1 MPRRRKDDAAYLWD
15 MLKASRTAQGIASRF
30 TREQYD
36 SDEVLRLAV
45 ERAVEIIGEAA
56 RHVSAGFK
64 RAHPE
69 IPWHAI
75 TAQRHVLAH
84 EYDVIDPE
92 HMWVL
97 ISERLSVLAAALEL
111 LVPPPPGSGELL

>member
-15 MLKASRTAQGIASRF
+15 MLKASRTAQGIAIRF

-36 SDEVLRLAV
+36 ADEVLRLAV

-69 IPWHAI
+69 VPWHAI

-84 EYDVIDPE
+84 EYDVIDPD
-92 HMWVL
+92 HMWAL
-97 ISERLSVLAAALEL
+97 ISKRLSELIGALEP
-111 LVPPPPGSGELL
+111 LVPPPPESGQLL